1 MKIDVDNECINA
13 IVRQE
18 MKSLINFHLEDIRKG
33 RLGAFSLT
41 NNTYNDLC
49 LSQLIS
55 AAHVIHDH
63 YSIPGEEFSDTP
75 EGS

>member
-1 MKIDVDNECINA
+1 MKIDVDDECIND

-18 MKSLINFHLEDIRKG
+18 MKNLIKYNLEDIRKG
-33 RLGAFSLT
+33 QLGAFSYT
-41 NNTYNDLC
+41 NPTYNDLC

-55 AAHVIHDH
+55 AAYVIHNY
-63 YSIPGEEFSDTP
+63 YSSPGEKIHDTP

>member
-1 MKIDVDNECINA
+1 MKIDVDDECIND

-18 MKSLINFHLEDIRKG
+18 MKNLINYNLEDIRKG
-33 RLGAFSLT
+33 RKGAFSFT
-41 NNTYNDLC
+41 NSTYNDLC
-49 LSQLIS
+49 LSKLIS

-63 YSIPGEEFSDTP
+63 YSIPGEEFSDAP